1 MSGVFS
7 LKEVK
12 DMDKNS
18 QLNQLYITHWI
29 NLSSQLNLDENKDT
43 FAMPFFI
50 KLPEEINDPKA
61 YKIMIFGQE
70 TWGWYDKC
78 SLDNWIKIGMN
89 EYEKFYLNRNGFKT
103 SKNKKSSFWQKFRFF
118 EKELSKLIKNQE
130 SVPVFI
136 WNNISK
142 IGNSMSKTGVSDNN
156 RLIER
161 TYFSVIAKEIE
172 IIKPDL
178 CIFMS
183 GPNRDHDIKYHFP
196 SIEFR
201 KANDIDSIREMAV
214 IEGLGV
220 KGLRLYHPSYFGG
233 FNNTYKLRALESLTS
248 ML

>member
-50 KLPEEINDPKA
+50 KLPEKINDPKA

-130 SVPVFI
+130 RVPVFI

-142 IGNSMSKTGVSDNN
+142 NW
-156 RLIER
+156 
-161 TYFSVIAKEIE
+161 
-172 IIKPDL
+172 
-178 CIFMS
+178 
-183 GPNRDHDIKYHFP
+183 
-196 SIEFR
+196 
-201 KANDIDSIREMAV
+201 
-214 IEGLGV
+214 
-220 KGLRLYHPSYFGG
+220 
-233 FNNTYKLRALESLTS
+233 
-248 ML
+248 